1 LSANFIYMCIDLME
15 DKQYREYL
23 ERKEDEEFNDLL
35 PNVENVKSKTV
46 NMSKKEV
53 DEEFSD
59 LSDLEKYN

>member
-1 LSANFIYMCIDLME
+1 MCIDLME

>member
-1 LSANFIYMCIDLME
+1 MCIDLME

-23 ERKEDEEFNDLL
+23 QKREDEEYDDIL
-35 PNVENVKSKTV
+35 PNVESTKTKTV

-53 DEEFSD
+53 DEEFGD

>member
-1 LSANFIYMCIDLME
+1 MCIDLME

-23 ERKEDEEFNDLL
+23 QKREDEEYDDIL
-35 PNVENVKSKTV
+35 PNIENTKTKTV